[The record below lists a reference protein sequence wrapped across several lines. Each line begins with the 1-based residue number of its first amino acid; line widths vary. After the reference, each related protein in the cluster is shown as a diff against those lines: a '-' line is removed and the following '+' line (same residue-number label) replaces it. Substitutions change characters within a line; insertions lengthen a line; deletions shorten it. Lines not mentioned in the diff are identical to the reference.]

1 MTIFMIMKIAE
12 RHGVTYMD
20 VWHTVAAISH
30 SFHVSYIGI
39 TKRSPYPLQC
49 VNIIYY
55 QAYLNRFLAC
65 CGNLKTR
72 MKRQTYD

>member
-12 RHGVTYMD
+12 RHEVTYMD

-55 QAYLNRFLAC
+55 Q
-65 CGNLKTR
+65 T
-72 MKRQTYD
+72 